1 MLGIIDI
8 VCRGVL
14 RACIGWGCVGSS
26 RVEWGWVGLSD
37 CLFVCVCARVC
48 FLFACDIATALRVCV
63 NSCMCSC
70 ACLNM

>member
-1 MLGIIDI
+1 M
-8 VCRGVL
+8 
-14 RACIGWGCVGSS
+14 GSS

-48 FLFACDIATALRVCV
+48 LLFACDIATALRVCV